1 MRDKFINITLT
12 AILGISAWTLSE
24 VMSLGKGQVNNDSE
38 IKHNAKQIGKNEKNI
53 DDLKENYY
61 SLKNQ
66 ISENN

>member
-38 IKHNAKQIGKNEKNI
+38 IKHTAQWIKKSDEKI
-53 DDLKENYY
+53 DVLMQDYY
-61 SLKNQ
+61 SRKSQ
-66 ISENN
+66 